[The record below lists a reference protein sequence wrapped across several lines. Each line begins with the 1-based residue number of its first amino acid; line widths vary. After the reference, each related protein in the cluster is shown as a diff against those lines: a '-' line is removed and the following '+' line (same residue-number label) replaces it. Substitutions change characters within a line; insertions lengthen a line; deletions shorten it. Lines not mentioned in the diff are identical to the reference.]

1 MPGEDAGPAA
11 DEVRA
16 DVNDEVTVAADEVR
30 ADVNDEVTVAA
41 DEAADEAA
49 GGDEPATESE
59 AAVLEWF
66 LDPVHRRVARG
77 ILSLARAGAVD
88 AARLVD
94 AVPGEVEARFIA
106 RVFYETQGASEMEW
120 AVRDCLAVLKEH
132 RLNSRI
138 EELHRRISDLERRGA
153 QVESEYTELF
163 RELIDLERHTD
174 GGTGHWKVP
183 GD

>member
-1 MPGEDAGPAA
+1 LPGQDAGPAA

-16 DVNDEVTVAADEVR
+16 DVNDEVAA
-30 ADVNDEVTVAA
+30 ANDEVAA
-41 DEAADEAA
+41 ANDEAIA
-49 GGDEPATESE
+49 GDEPTTESE

-106 RVFYETQGASEMEW
+106 RVFYETQGANEMEW